1 VPWTV
6 VIGPDG
12 HISARSEG
20 PVAAAEITAAV
31 RTVL

>member
-1 VPWTV
+1 V

-12 HISARSEG
+12 QISARSED